1 MKLFYDKTYSPSN
14 ATFDTHAK
22 ARLVANRAGE
32 IPGVVLTSPRPAT
45 VEELNEI
52 HHARYV
58 KAVMTGAPADLASSN
73 GFEWSRCL
81 RDSVLASTG
90 GVRDAVIAVLNS
102 GGIAG
107 SLSSGLHHAGYRQGG
122 GYCTVNGLALGAL
135 TARRNGAERVLI
147 IDFDAH
153 CGGGTASIIEGV
165 AGIEQIDV
173 SVSAYDRYEQ
183 TKHARLWMSSG
194 VSYLDDVI
202 HALESVLHPSSIDI
216 VIYNAGV
223 DAHERAGGL
232 SGITTDVI
240 RQRES
245 QVVDWSRSHGLPMA
259 FTLAGGYSS
268 TAFGMEKVANLHTL
282 LIEAANSALCERA
295 FNECR

>member
-22 ARLVANRAGE
+22 AQLVAKRAGE
-32 IPGVVLTSPRPAT
+32 IPGVVLTSPQPVT
-45 VEELNEI
+45 IEELKDI

-58 KAVMTGAPADLASSN
+58 KAVMTGTPADLASSN
-73 GFEWSRCL
+73 GFEWSPDL
-81 RDSVLASTG
+81 RDSVLVSTG
-90 GVRDAVIAVLNS
+90 GVRDAVIAALN
-102 GGIAG
+102 GDGIAG
-107 SLSSGLHHAGYRQGG
+107 SLSSGLHHAGYRQGR

-135 TARRNGAERVLI
+135 AARRNGAERVLI

-165 AGIEQIDV
+165 PGIEQIDV

-183 TKHARLWMSSG
+183 TEHARLWMSDG
-194 VSYLDDVI
+194 ESYLHDVT
-202 HALESVLHPSSIDI
+202 HALGSVRQPSNIDI

-223 DAHERAGGL
+223 DAHEHAGGL
-232 SGITTDVI
+232 IGITTDVI
-240 RQRES
+240 RQREV

-259 FTLAGGYSS
+259 FALAGGYSGA
-268 TAFGMEKVANLHTL
+268 AFGMESVAELHL
-282 LIEAANSALCERA
+282 HIVRASAE
-295 FNECR
+295 

>member
-22 ARLVANRAGE
+22 AQLVAERAGE
-32 IPGVVLTSPRPAT
+32 IPGVVLTSPQPAT
-45 VEELNEI
+45 IEELKEI

-58 KAVMTGAPADLASSN
+58 KAVMTGAPVDLANSN
-73 GFEWSRCL
+73 GFQWSPDL

-90 GVRDAVIAVLNS
+90 GVRDAVIAALN
-102 GGIAG
+102 GDGIAG
-107 SLSSGLHHAGYRQGG
+107 SLSSGLHHAGYRQGR

-135 TARRNGAERVLI
+135 AARRNGADRVLI

-153 CGGGTASIIEGV
+153 CGGGTASIIEGF

-183 TKHARLWMSSG
+183 TEHARLWMSSG
-194 VSYLDDVI
+194 ESYLHDVT
-202 HALESVLHPSSIDI
+202 HALESVREPSNIDI

-232 SGITTDVI
+232 TGITTDVI
-240 RQRES
+240 RQREVR
-245 QVVDWSRSHGLPMA
+245 VVDWSRSHGIPMA
-259 FTLAGGYSS
+259 FALAGGYSS
-268 TAFGMEKVANLHTL
+268 TAFGVEQVANLHTL
-282 LIEAANSALCERA
+282 IIEAANSA
-295 FNECR
+295 

>member
-22 ARLVANRAGE
+22 ARLVADRAGE
-32 IPGVVLTSPRPAT
+32 IPGVMLKSPRPAT

-73 GFEWSRCL
+73 GFEWSPDL

-90 GVRDAVIAVLNS
+90 GIRDAVMAALN
-102 GGIAG
+102 GDGIAG
-107 SLSSGLHHAGYRQGG
+107 SLSSGLHHAGYRQGR

-135 TARRNGAERVLI
+135 AARRNGAKRVLI

-153 CGGGTASIIEGV
+153 CGGGTASIIEGMS
-165 AGIEQIDV
+165 GIEQIDV
-173 SVSAYDRYEQ
+173 SVSAFDRYEQ
-183 TKHARLWMSSG
+183 TEHARLWMSDG
-194 VSYLDDVI
+194 ESYLHDVT
-202 HALESVLHPSSIDI
+202 HALESVLHPSNIDI

-223 DAHERAGGL
+223 DAHEHAGGL

-240 RQRES
+240 RQREA
-245 QVVDWSRSHGLPMA
+245 QVVDWSRSHGLSMA

-268 TAFGMEKVANLHTL
+268 TAFGMEQVANLHTL
-282 LIEAANSALCERA
+282 IIQAANSVYSKSA
-295 FNECR
+295 

>member
-22 ARLVANRAGE
+22 AQLVAERAGE
-32 IPGVVLTSPRPAT
+32 IPGVVLASPQPASL
-45 VEELNEI
+45 EELSEI

-58 KAVMTGAPADLASSN
+58 KAVITGTPAELASSN
-73 GFEWSRCL
+73 GFEWSPDL

-90 GVRDAVIAVLNS
+90 GVRDAVMAALN
-102 GGIAG
+102 GDGIAG
-107 SLSSGLHHAGYRQGG
+107 SLSSGLHHAGYRQGR

-135 TARRNGAERVLI
+135 AARRNGAERVLI

-183 TKHARLWMSSG
+183 TEHARLWMSSG
-194 VSYLDDVI
+194 GSYLHDVT
-202 HALESVLHPSSIDI
+202 HALESVRQPRNLDI

-232 SGITTDVI
+232 SGISTDVI
-240 RQRES
+240 RQREVR
-245 QVVDWSRSHGLPMA
+245 VVDWSQSHGIPMA
-259 FTLAGGYSS
+259 FALAGGYSS
-268 TAFGMEKVANLHTL
+268 TAFGMGQVASLHTL
-282 LIEAANSALCERA
+282 IIRAANSA
-295 FNECR
+295 